1 MSTSMKAD
9 PTKFSPIEWL
19 HVRYAE
25 NRILIREITKQ
36 IDALTDWKRD
46 DKGVHLDGLRD
57 EYLEQGDHWRGWNHA
72 ICIVHGAFDPEDEDE
87 LFLTEDQR
95 KLADL
100 LDQKA
105 GLRVEAGK
113 IKRAIFVMGER
124 LIKLRASP

>member
-1 MSTSMKAD
+1 MSAGMKAD

-25 NRILIREITKQ
+25 NRVSIREITKN
-36 IDALTDWKRD
+36 IEALTDWKRE
-46 DKGVHLDGLRD
+46 GGGTHLDGLRD
-57 EYLEQGDHWRGWNHA
+57 EYLEEGDRWRGWNHA
-72 ICIVHGAFDPEDEDE
+72 IKVVHGAYDPEDEDE
-87 LFLTEDQR
+87 FFLTEDQR

-105 GLRVEAGK
+105 ELRVEAGK
-113 IKRAIFVMGER
+113 IKRAIFVMGQR

>member
-1 MSTSMKAD
+1 MKAD

-25 NRILIREITKQ
+25 NRIAIRDIAKQ
-36 IDALTDWKRD
+36 IHALTDWKLE

-57 EYLEQGDHWRGWNHA
+57 EYLEEGDRWRGWSHA
-72 ICIVHGAFDPEDEDE
+72 IKVVYGAYDPEDEDE
-87 LFLTEDQR
+87 FGLTEDQR

-105 GLRVEAGK
+105 ALRVEAGK

-124 LIKLRASP
+124 LIKLRASQ

>member
-1 MSTSMKAD
+1 MKSD
-9 PTKFSPIEWL
+9 PTEFSPIEYL

-25 NRILIREITKQ
+25 NRIAIREITKQ
-36 IDALTDWKRD
+36 INTLTDWKRE

-57 EYLEQGDHWRGWNHA
+57 EYLEEGDRWRGWNHA
-72 ICIVHGAFDPEDEDE
+72 IKSVYGVYDPEDDE
-87 LFLTEDQR
+87 EFGLSADQR

-105 GLRVEAGK
+105 ALRVEAGK

-124 LIKLRASP
+124 LIRLRGSQ